1 MENQRE
7 QQPIIKKVINIIG
20 LDAIKKSGTDE
31 IIGAKLI
38 AKDGEREAKYTL
50 WFNKSNGEPT
60 KAYTQFRNQMIGIGS
75 EVGIAFSEE
84 PNQFTYKDKKT
95 GETKEATSTNRKIAW
110 FSDKEN
116 IKEFGK
122 IDEKFQDKVDNFGEP
137 EHIDVSKI
145 PW

>member
-1 MENQRE
+1 MENAILKK
-7 QQPIIKKVINIIG
+7 IISISGIE
-20 LDAIKKSGTDE
+20 AIKKSGTDE
-31 IIGAKLI
+31 IIGAKVI
-38 AKDGEREAKYTL
+38 ASEGEREVKYTL
-50 WFNKSNGEPT
+50 WFTKSNGEPT

-122 IDEKFQDKVDNFGEP
+122 IDEKFQDKIDNFQEP
-137 EHIDVSKI
+137 EHIDVSQI
-145 PW
+145 PF